1 MKLNLKINIKSLKF
15 QAFVSSV
22 LLLFFFKL
30 FFSPAPNIYVKILNE
45 ILVITTSVSFIV
57 YMIEL
62 MRSKTINPL
71 TMVMSVGI
79 LNAFIFFLLIFSD
92 SILTGLFDNI
102 KETITR
108 PGMAYSII
116 SFVYVFVIFI
126 SVSYIFLTFK
136 ELFFLKQNRNV
147 NLYFNTM
154 IVFFLLTS
162 FATLFDELEGFSFL
176 KNTFFIVSIILIFI
190 NSIKISWIAFIV
202 KKEKI
207 YLLFLSIVISVLFL
221 LNLFESSGDNA
232 SKQILTAFSPVL
244 SEFIYIIFLYGAIYF
259 GILFFTTLFHLPT
272 AEAFD
277 RKAQEVSSLQYFSK
291 LVNQVLD
298 FKELVE
304 TVTEIAAKVCNADA
318 SWIYWQDKNETNII
332 ANKYIG
338 YVDAELITKSILD
351 KKGLTNLTST
361 KILKLDKINTI
372 NNLSDNYTQAA
383 VSQIKAH
390 DELRGYLFI
399 VKKNVKIFD
408 DEDREAINTFSD
420 YASIAIENSRLLKES
435 IEKERL
441 EKELDLAR
449 EIQRKILPAENPKYD
464 KLDISTVFIPAFE
477 VGGDYY
483 DFFEIDKNNLGFII
497 ADVSGKGISAAFIMA
512 QIKGI
517 FESLSKEFDKPRNI
531 LIKANRIL
539 KRTLDR
545 KTFISAAFGVIDFE
559 NEVLHLARAGHCPIL
574 ILRNGTA
581 ENLRPSGIGLGL
593 NFDHQFEDNLEEI
606 QIKLK
611 QDDVLVLYTD
621 GITEAKNNLL
631 EDFGDIKFEKILLD
645 FHNKTVDEITEKVIR
660 EVTLFSKDTSQHDD
674 ITLVVFKWK
683 QKINL
688 DGEKEWQS
696 LTPQLQ
702 TKAK

>member
-1 MKLNLKINIKSLKF
+1 
-15 QAFVSSV
+15 
-22 LLLFFFKL
+22 
-30 FFSPAPNIYVKILNE
+30 
-45 ILVITTSVSFIV
+45 
-57 YMIEL
+57 
-62 MRSKTINPL
+62 
-71 TMVMSVGI
+71 MVMSVGV
-79 LNAFIFFLLIFSD
+79 LNAFIFFLLIFSGP
-92 SILTGLFDNI
+92 ILNGLFDNI

-116 SFVYVFVIFI
+116 SFIYVFVIFV

-162 FATLFDELEGFSFL
+162 FATVFDEIEGMSFL
-176 KNTFFIVSIILIFI
+176 KNTFFIVSIVLIFI

-207 YLLFLSIVISVLFL
+207 YLLFLSVVISVLFL
-221 LNLFESSGDNA
+221 MNLIKSSGENA
-232 SKQILTAFSPVL
+232 NNQILTAFSPVL
-244 SEFIYIIFLYGAIYF
+244 SEFIYIIFLYGGIYF

-298 FKELVE
+298 FKELAE

-318 SWIYWQDKNETNII
+318 SWIYWQNKNETNIL

-338 YVDAELITKSILD
+338 YVDAELITQNILD
-351 KKGLTNLTST
+351 KKDLTGLTST
-361 KILKLDKINTI
+361 KVIILDRVNTI
-372 NNLSDNYTQAA
+372 NKLSDNFSQAA
-383 VSQIKAH
+383 VSQIRAH

-399 VKKNVKIFD
+399 VKKNQKIFD
-408 DEDREAINTFSD
+408 EEDREAINTFSD
-420 YASIAIENSRLLKES
+420 YASIAIENSRLLEES
-435 IEKERL
+435 IEKERM

-449 EIQRKILPAENPKYD
+449 EIQRKILPAENPKYE
-464 KLDISTVFIPAFE
+464 KLEISSVFIPAFE

-483 DFFEIDKNNLGFII
+483 DFFEIDKNNLGFVI

-517 FESLSKEFDKPRNI
+517 FESLSNEIDKPKNI

-545 KTFISAAFGVIDFE
+545 KTFVSAAFGVIDFQK
-559 NEVLHLARAGHCPIL
+559 EVLHLARAGHCPII
-574 ILRNGTA
+574 ILRDGVA
-581 ENLRPSGIGLGL
+581 ESLRPSGIGLGL
-593 NFDHQFEDNLEEI
+593 NFDNQFEDNLDEI
-606 QIKLK
+606 EIKLK
-611 QDDVLVLYTD
+611 QDDVIVLYTD
-621 GITEAKNNLL
+621 GITEAKNSQL
-631 EDFGDIKFEKILLD
+631 EDFGDKYFEKILLD
-645 FHNKTVDEITEKVIR
+645 NHDKNVDEIANKVIR

-683 QKINL
+683 HKIKL

-702 TKAK
+702 TKVK

>member
-1 MKLNLKINIKSLKF
+1 MKLDLKINIQSLKF
-15 QAFVSSV
+15 QAFVGSV

-30 FFSPAPNIYVKILNE
+30 FFTPAPNIYIKILNE
-45 ILVITTSVSFIV
+45 ILVIATSVSFIV

-62 MRSKTINPL
+62 MRTKTINPL

-79 LNAFIFFLLIFSD
+79 LNAFIFFLLTFSD

-116 SFVYVFVIFI
+116 SFLYVFVIFI
-126 SVSYIFLTFK
+126 SISYIFLTFK
-136 ELFFLKQNRNV
+136 ELFFLKQTRNV
-147 NLYFNTM
+147 NLYFSTM

-162 FATLFDELEGFSFL
+162 FATLFDEIEGLSFL
-176 KNTFFIVSIILIFI
+176 KNTFFIVSIVLIFI

-207 YLLFLSIVISVLFL
+207 YLLFLSIIISVLFL
-221 LNLFESSGDNA
+221 LNLFKSSGDNA
-232 SKQILTAFSPVL
+232 SNQILNAFSPVL

-318 SWIYWQDKNETNII
+318 SWIYWQDKNETNIL

-338 YVDAELITKSILD
+338 YVDAELITKSVLE

-361 KILKLDKINTI
+361 KILKLDRINTV

-383 VSQIKAH
+383 VSQIKGH

-408 DEDREAINTFSD
+408 DEDRDAINTFSD

-441 EKELDLAR
+441 EKELDVAR
-449 EIQRKILPAENPKYD
+449 EIQRKILPAENPKYK

-517 FESLSKEFDKPRNI
+517 FESLSKEIDKPKNI
-531 LIKANRIL
+531 LVKANRIL

-545 KTFISAAFGVIDFE
+545 KTFISAAYGVIDFE
-559 NEVLHLARAGHCPIL
+559 KEVIHLARAGHCPIL
-574 ILRNGTA
+574 ILRNGKA
-581 ENLRPSGIGLGL
+581 ESLRPSGIGLGL
-593 NFDHQFEDNLEEI
+593 NFESQFEDNLEEI
-606 QIKLK
+606 EIKME

-621 GITEAKNNLL
+621 GITEAKNDHL
-631 EDFGDIKFEKILLD
+631 EDFGTKQFERILLD
-645 FHNKTVDEITEKVIR
+645 NCNKQVDEITEKVME

-696 LTPQLQ
+696 STPQLQ
-702 TKAK
+702 TKVK